1 MKTVKKSIF
10 RVYCEN
16 KLVGCIAAEDEK
28 QASAYA
34 LGKYGASSHVDQV
47 DLNLSDGITVII
59 ESKPCNSS
67 ERGRLMK

>member
-34 LGKYGASSHVDQV
+34 LGKYGAS
-47 DLNLSDGITVII
+47 
-59 ESKPCNSS
+59 
-67 ERGRLMK
+67 